1 MYVQQFLLDIK
12 DLTAKIISLN
22 ENQTKHRKSNSFLF
36 EIKDRTRVNFM
47 YELQFLLDIKDLT
60 AKLTHCISA
69 VQTMLS
75 NDSDSD
81 GWFPVFLTC
90 LVSRNSNKEKGKCF
104 NSQFRTAHTIGKAK
118 NNFFPSKNRFYM
130 RNDGRERN

>member
-12 DLTAKIISLN
+12 DLS
-22 ENQTKHRKSNSFLF
+22 
-36 EIKDRTRVNFM
+36 
-47 YELQFLLDIKDLT
+47 
-60 AKLTHCISA
+60 AKLTHCQSA

-90 LVSRNSNKEKGKCF
+90 LVSRNSNKEKGKEKEKEKCF
-104 NSQFRTAHTIGKAK
+104 NSQFRAPRIGKAK
-118 NNFFPSKNRFYM
+118 NNFFPLKK
-130 RNDGRERN
+130 

>member
-22 ENQTKHRKSNSFLF
+22 ENQTKHRKSNSILF

-60 AKLTHCISA
+60 AKLTHCQSA

-90 LVSRNSNKEKGKCF
+90 LVSRNSNKEKGKEKEKCF
-104 NSQFRTAHTIGKAK
+104 NSQFRTAHTIGKARK
-118 NNFFPSKNRFYM
+118 LFFFPQKIDFT
-130 RNDGRERN
+130 